1 MRRAEVIPALDP
13 GCTSKRNDY
22 SSMANYE
29 RFLKGQLMGYINE
42 ISGLTG
48 QAMINKKNSNNIMQ
62 NNEYTFY
69 LDKLYEQTALR
80 LTWDD
85 LWRKREIEVEGS
97 WLHEL
102 YQVKTRRRL
111 RLQRFR
117 VFGLHQAMR

>member
-1 MRRAEVIPALDP
+1 LNERKKFVFLTVVEDDLFRQFTVRAIVRRAVPPVVVDLQ
-13 GCTSKRNDY
+13 TV
-22 SSMANYE
+22 
-29 RFLKGQLMGYINE
+29 
-42 ISGLTG
+42 
-48 QAMINKKNSNNIMQ
+48 
-62 NNEYTFY
+62 TFY
-69 LDKLYEQTALR
+69 LNKLYEQTALR

-97 WLHEL
+97 WLHEF